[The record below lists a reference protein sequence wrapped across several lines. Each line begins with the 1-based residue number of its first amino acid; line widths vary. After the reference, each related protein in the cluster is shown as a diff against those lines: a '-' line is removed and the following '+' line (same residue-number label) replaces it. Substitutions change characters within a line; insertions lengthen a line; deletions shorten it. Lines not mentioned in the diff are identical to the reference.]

1 VGVIRLR
8 VPGTLKYRSVALRV
22 VTEACRLVR
31 GRDAEQDAEHDGD
44 DFEAQTVSAF
54 GEAFNNVAIH
64 GYADVTPGEVD
75 IEVDWTAEE
84 IVIQVTDTGRTFDP
98 ETIGP
103 PALDELPEE
112 GMGLF
117 IMRSFMDE
125 VDYRPGPPNVLR
137 LKKRRGSEDERRP
150 DDFPPFS
157 EESSK
162 PPDELA
168 ASSSRNEWRMSAA
181 AGAGDRAPAAWVNE
195 GEGLDEPG
203 ESPTPRIAARLVGG
217 SRRT

>member
-1 VGVIRLR
+1 MIRLR

-22 VTEACRLVR
+22 ITEACRLAD
-31 GRDAEQDAEHDGD
+31 GRDAEQDGD
-44 DFEAQTVSAF
+44 EFEAQMVSAF

-64 GYADVTPGEVD
+64 GYAGVSPGEVD
-75 IEVDWTAEE
+75 IEVDWSPDE
-84 IVIQVTDTGRTFDP
+84 IVIQMTDNGRTFDP

-103 PALDELPEE
+103 PELDDLPEG

-125 VDYRPGPPNVLR
+125 VDYHAGPPNVLR
-137 LKKRRGSEDERRP
+137 LKKRRGGEEERGPDE
-150 DDFPPFS
+150 FPPFS

-162 PPDELA
+162 PPDDEA
-168 ASSSRNEWRMSAA
+168 TSADRSDWRMNAVV
-181 AGAGDRAPAAWVNE
+181 GASDRAPATWVNE
-195 GEGLDEPG
+195 GTVLGEPG
-203 ESPTPRIAARLVGG
+203 EGQALHTAARLVGG